1 MLIGRRYVDDKAAA
15 LEKLLGERVHAVR
28 REEELFRTGLEAHLK
43 TLNHETDRIN
53 AIVAK
58 TITLEKYEGDQRF
71 TVAEIGDIS
80 DRMRRQHEEYL
91 EAHRALRERV
101 VEDMARRYGA
111 TEALSGEAV
120 EAARAAKDEAKAASV
135 FSRIAIV
142 VSLVLSIAGW
152 IVSWI
157 LKA

>member
-1 MLIGRRYVDDKAAA
+1 VDDKVAA
-15 LEKLLGERVHAVR
+15 LEKLLDERVNAVR

-71 TVAEIGDIS
+71 TVAKIGTIS
-80 DRMRRQHEEYL
+80 DRMNRQHEEYL
-91 EAHRALRERV
+91 EAHRALREQV
-101 VEDMARRYGA
+101 IEDVARRSGA
-111 TEALSGEAV
+111 AEALSGEAV
-120 EAARAAKDEAKAASV
+120 KAAKAAKDEAKAASV

-142 VSLVLSIAGW
+142 VSVVLSIVGW
-152 IVSWI
+152 VVSWI
-157 LKA
+157 LKT